1 LKALSEAEALKKP
14 SVSASAAAAAAL
26 RMTIWAQVRHLFADV
41 LDEKT
46 EILKQQEQQM
56 LKHLAKY
63 SQHYNANLY
72 EQ

>member
-1 LKALSEAEALKKP
+1 MLLLP
-14 SVSASAAAAAAL
+14 LL
-26 RMTIWAQVRHLFADV
+26 RFAHWLQVKHLFADV

-46 EILKQQEQQM
+46 DILKQQEKEM

-72 EQ
+72 EE

>member
-1 LKALSEAEALKKP
+1 L
-14 SVSASAAAAAAL
+14 
-26 RMTIWAQVRHLFADV
+26 QVKHLFADV

-46 EILKQQEQQM
+46 DILKQQEKEM

-72 EQ
+72 EE

>member
-1 LKALSEAEALKKP
+1 MHARG
-14 SVSASAAAAAAL
+14 AAVAAAAL
-26 RMTIWAQVRHLFADV
+26 RVTACAQVRHLFADV

-46 EILKQQEQQM
+46 EILKQQEKQM
-56 LKHLAKY
+56 LQHLAKY